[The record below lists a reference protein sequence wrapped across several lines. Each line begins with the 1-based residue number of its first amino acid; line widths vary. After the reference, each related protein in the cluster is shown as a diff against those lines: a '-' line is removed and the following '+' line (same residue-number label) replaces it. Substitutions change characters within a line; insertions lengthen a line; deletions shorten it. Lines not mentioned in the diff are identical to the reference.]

1 MLQGIDRVQA
11 LLSRAYKSM
20 SKGSYWKRT
29 TTWQILYSL
38 GRFKRG
44 EGYFCKG
51 NQQKRL
57 LWRRSYWRE
66 ICKKTEKEMLGIWML
81 KKLFNKCIE
90 INRIIKAIVLLVCAC
105 VRWSAHA
112 SARSARPVRRA
123 PGRSARSRP
132 LAAARLAPPLREKV
146 WCNMRQYGAITYFLG
161 QSLIEI

>member
-1 MLQGIDRVQA
+1 MLQGIDRLHA
-11 LLSRAYKSM
+11 LLSRAFKSM

-44 EGYFCKG
+44 EGYFCKW

-66 ICKKTEKEMLGIWML
+66 ICKKTEKKMLGTRML
-81 KKLFNKCIE
+81 KKLFHKWNKWYY
-90 INRIIKAIVLLVCAC
+90 KTVVLNIGL
-105 VRWSAHA
+105 RT
-112 SARSARPVRRA
+112 RPVGPPATGRV

-132 LAAARLAPPLREKV
+132 LAAARLGPPAADTHCSDTLFRIPP
-146 WCNMRQYGAITYFLG
+146 RIAINRGDTIQLLWTYA
-161 QSLIEI
+161 I